1 MPSIHRVK
9 NSNNWHCAFIL
20 PDGRRALR
28 TTGTANKTK
37 AMEICL
43 KMAETSRLG
52 RQGVL
57 TESRAREVIADIYA
71 IANREN
77 MPTAT
82 ATDFL
87 DQWLQLK
94 SLKVTDS
101 SMQEYTNA
109 STLLKNHLGSKAER
123 PIDAITAR
131 DISSFRNSLAA
142 RVAGSTANKLLK
154 ILRGAWAQAARDGL
168 VRENVFLR
176 VDLVKAQ
183 KAERRAF
190 TLEEI
195 KRILA
200 EANEEW
206 RGMVLLGFYTG
217 QRLGDIAALTW
228 QNVDLEKKEIRL
240 VTRKTHRRMV
250 IPSPPPLQRYLMSL
264 SAPDYPDIPLFP
276 RAATKGV
283 NALSREFAELLAEIG
298 LREKRTHQGIG
309 IGRASRR
316 KVGGLSFHCLRHTTT
331 SALKNAGVNNAV
343 AMELIGH
350 DSEAISR
357 AYTHIEEA
365 ALRKAVKKLP
375 DLFD

>member
-1 MPSIHRVK
+1 MPSIHRVR
-9 NSNNWHCAFIL
+9 NSKNWHCAFIL

-43 KMAETSRLG
+43 KMAEAARVG

-57 TESRAREVIADIYA
+57 TEARAREVIADIYT

-77 MPTAT
+77 LPTAT
-82 ATDFL
+82 AKDFL
-87 DQWLQLK
+87 DLWLQAKALA
-94 SLKVTDS
+94 VTDS

-109 STLLKNHLGSKAER
+109 ATLLKNHLGGKAER
-123 PIDAITAR
+123 PMDAVTAR
-131 DISSFRNSLAA
+131 DITLFRHALAG
-142 RVAGSTANKLLK
+142 RVAGSTANKILK
-154 ILRGAWAQAARDGL
+154 ILRGAWSQAARDGL

-176 VDLVKAQ
+176 VELVKAS

-190 TLEEI
+190 TLDEI

-200 EANEEW
+200 EANREW
-206 RGMVLLGFYTG
+206 RGMVLIGFYTG
-217 QRLGDIAALTW
+217 QRLGDIAALSW
-228 QNVDLEKKEIRL
+228 ENVDLAKKEIRL

-250 IPSPPPLQRYLMSL
+250 LPTPPPLQKYLMSL
-264 SAPDYPDIPLFP
+264 SAPDRPDIPLFP
-276 RAATKGV
+276 AAANKGV
-283 NALSREFAELLAEIG
+283 NALSREFAELLASVG
-298 LREKRTHQGIG
+298 LREKQTHQARG

-350 DSEAISR
+350 ESEAISR
-357 AYTHIEEA
+357 AYTHIEEK
-365 ALRKAVKKLP
+365 ALRSAVRKLP
-375 DLFD
+375 DLLD